1 VKKLLWGRVV
11 MRKIL
16 VVDDQKNVR
25 NSLSI
30 GLGRE
35 GYLVDV
41 AKNAQVALVKLKEG
55 CYDFV
60 LTDVKMP
67 DINGFVLARIIKELY
82 PDIHIILMSAYDFR
96 DYEGK
101 HQQLEKCP
109 KLSKPFEMVK
119 LLKLLGNGLTRANA

>member
-1 VKKLLWGRVV
+1 

-25 NSLSI
+25 ISLSI

-41 AKNAQVALVKLKEG
+41 AKNAQAALEQLNDKY
-55 CYDFV
+55 YDFV
-60 LTDVKMP
+60 LTDIKIP
-67 DINGFVLARIIKELY
+67 DINGFVLATIIKELY
-82 PDIHIILMSAYDFR
+82 PNIHIILMSSYDFK

-101 HQQLEKCP
+101 YNQLDNCP
-109 KLSKPFEMVK
+109 KLSKPFEMVRLMK
-119 LLKLLGNGLTRANA
+119 LLNNGVNEQNMNNVYN